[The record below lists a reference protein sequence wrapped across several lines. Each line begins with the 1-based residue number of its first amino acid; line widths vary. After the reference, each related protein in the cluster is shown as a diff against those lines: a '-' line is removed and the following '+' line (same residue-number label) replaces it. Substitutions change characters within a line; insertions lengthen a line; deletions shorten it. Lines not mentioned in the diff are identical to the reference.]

1 MDSPMASHLLELLS
15 SYSYTTVYKLTS
27 NSRQSSMLTH
37 FPKIELAVIQPFM
50 RPLLFPI

>member
-1 MDSPMASHLLELLS
+1 MDSPLASHPIELLS
-15 SYSYTTVYKLTS
+15 SYSYTTVSKFTS
-27 NSRQSSMLTH
+27 NSRQSSMLMH